1 MQQTIDETN
10 RRRSL
15 QLKYNEEH
23 GIVPRQIKK
32 KLGQNSLASLRASSP
47 EEGKAEA
54 RQHQYEATPSA
65 GSGAMAAEPEWQYL
79 SKPVLEKRIDEV
91 KRRMQ
96 EAAKKL
102 DFVEAAALRDEWLR
116 MQVMLEER
124 GDGTKPSS
132 RAAVRKF

>member
-1 MQQTIDETN
+1 
-10 RRRSL
+10 
-15 QLKYNEEH
+15 
-23 GIVPRQIKK
+23 
-32 KLGQNSLASLRASSP
+32 
-47 EEGKAEA
+47 
-54 RQHQYEATPSA
+54 
-65 GSGAMAAEPEWQYL
+65 MAAEPEWQYL

-96 EAAKKL
+96 EAAKQL

-132 RAAVRKF
+132 RAAVRKS